1 MKVFPLKPATRNRS
15 TVIQIPGGG
24 YRVLTIGAAEAVLQK
39 CTQVLNGSG
48 KVSTLGDE
56 HRREIMENVVLPMAS
71 GAQRA
76 LVLAYRYF

>member
-1 MKVFPLKPATRNRS
+1 MKVFLLKPATRNRS

-76 LVLAYRYF
+76 LALAYRYF